1 MYNTTKYS
9 HMEPKKIMILM
20 AKTGGG
26 HNAVAEAVKEV
37 FDRFYKGKIEAEIVD
52 GLRTFAPFPI
62 SHLDT
67 TYPWQIKLDG
77 GVTYGAAWR
86 LLNHRGIAK
95 GFMRSWRMVV
105 ESAVKKIASQKVD
118 SLVVTHPIFV
128 DPCVWALK
136 KFNKKTKFIVIVPDL
151 KVTHA
156 LYGNPD
162 VDLVLVPSYECFD
175 QAVRHGVSSRK
186 IKLVGLPLRSEF
198 RKSYTNKKSL
208 KKILKLDPIKP
219 LILLMGGGEGMGSFK
234 NIALHLNKLRD
245 AQIVAFVGKNE
256 KLKNTLMGENLG
268 NNFHI
273 QGFTKN
279 VAKFMF
285 AADIIVTKAG
295 PTTVSEALTC
305 GLPIIISGYIPNQES
320 KNAKYVEEIGAGKI
334 VEEPEKIAITVKK
347 WLKDK
352 KLLAKMSQNALS
364 NSDPKAALKAA
375 KEIYNYLVN

>member
-1 MYNTTKYS
+1 
-9 HMEPKKIMILM
+9 MEPKKIMILM

-208 KKILKLDPIKP
+208 KKILKLDPAKP
-219 LILLMGGGEGMGSFK
+219 L
-234 NIALHLNKLRD
+234 LRD